1 MANIKRANTSGITK
15 SGVAIPDVP
24 DAPTIGAAN
33 NVGTSRAFNNGSATV
48 AFTAAATGGT
58 STSFTATSTPGGYTA
73 SGAGSPLTVT
83 GLQSATSY
91 TFAVTGTNASATGAA
106 SAASSSI
113 TATTVPQAPTVG
125 TPTVASGQSY
135 TGSAAVSV
143 PFTANATGGS
153 AITGYTVTSSS
164 GNTGTG
170 SSSPIS
176 VTDTVSTARTY
187 TVTATNANGT
197 STASSASASTTP
209 VSVPQAP
216 TVGTASI
223 TNATTVSLTFT
234 AGATGGSSVTSYT
247 VASSPSI
254 SLSTSGTTSPLT
266 VTGTFASGTA
276 YTFTITA
283 TNANGTSSASSASN
297 SITPNPLIGV
307 TQTWT
312 AGGSVF
318 NVNSNNSWQYFTAG
332 PVQGN
337 TGDPSRSWRF
347 VAGGGYSGG
356 QYTGQHAMPSDNTF
370 TGSMGSASASAWNV
384 TQGSGNQMVWSMNY
398 NGYAYS
404 MSPGS
409 GSSTTFIQWTP
420 FADGSTTRAQ
430 YPTPRDRLSLTSTIN
445 GIYGY
450 AGGSTGGAAVNTNYR
465 WLSNT
470 NAWTSLAALPA
481 AVAAPGVAGGNGYC
495 MSVGG
500 KTDGVAIN
508 YPNTAAAYLYNESAN
523 TWSTVTSYPTVRAFM
538 PGAHVPTGSTGVAT
552 DRYYFQVGWT
562 ENSGQDTVAYSYS
575 RTANAWRAE
584 RSAPTAEAYANFGWT
599 GSQVANTNY
608 LYQTGGTSG
617 NRTIYYAQVI

>member
-58 STSFTATSTPGGYTA
+58 STSFTATSTPGGFTA

-187 TVTATNANGT
+187 TVTATNTNGT

-216 TVGTASI
+216 TVGTASV

-234 AGATGGSSVTSYT
+234 AGATGGSSITSYT

-254 SLSTSGTTSPLT
+254 SLSTSGTSSPLT

-276 YTFTITA
+276 YTFTIVA
-283 TNANGTSSASSASN
+283 TNAQGPSTASSASN

-307 TQTWT
+307 IQAWT
-312 AGGSVF
+312 TGGTVF
-318 NVNSNNSWQYFTAG
+318 NVNSNNSWQYFNAG
-332 PVQGN
+332 TVQGN
-337 TGDPSRSWRF
+337 NGDPARSWRF
-347 VAGGGYSGG
+347 VAGGGFSGG
-356 QYTGQHAMPSDNTF
+356 QYSGQHAMPSDNTF
-370 TGSMGSASASAWNV
+370 TGSMGSSSNSAWPI
-384 TQGSGNQMVWSMNY
+384 TMGSGNQMAWAMNY
-398 NGYAYS
+398 NGYAYAHAPAAS
-404 MSPGS
+404 NRA
-409 GSSTTFIQWTP
+409 FYQWTP
-420 FADGSTTRAQ
+420 FADGATTRAQ
-430 YPTPRDRLSLTSTIN
+430 FPYATGRFSVTSTIN

-450 AGGSTGGAAVNTNYR
+450 GAAGSGGTPSASNYR
-465 WLSNT
+465 WISNT
-470 NAWTSLAALPA
+470 NVWTELTAMPA
-481 AVAAPGVAGGNGYC
+481 AVAAGGMAGGGGYC
-495 MSVGG
+495 INVGGNTSSASVGS
-500 KTDGVAIN
+500 
-508 YPNTAAAYLYNESAN
+508 PNTTAVYLYNESAN
-523 TWSTVTSYPTVRAFM
+523 TWSTVAEYPITKAM
-538 PGAHVPTGSTGVAT
+538 QPGTHVPTGSTGVAT
-552 DRYYFQVGWT
+552 DRYYFQQGFT
-562 ENSGQDTVAYSYS
+562 PGTGQTSDSYSYS
-575 RTANAWRAE
+575 RTANAWRTE
-584 RSAPTAEAYANFGWT
+584 RSAPNAEAYANFGWT
-599 GSQVANTNY
+599 GSQVATTNY
-608 LYQTGGTSG
+608 LYQVGGTSG